1 MTRKEEIQLKALRL
15 MKFHGFSGL
24 TMRLLAKELGIEA
37 ASIYN
42 HISSKDQ
49 ILEQVCFDLALK
61 FESSVFEVNDIYFNA
76 PEKLNILIKHHVNIL
91 CEDLN
96 ASSVFMH
103 EWRYLKEEKRVEF
116 IGKRNLY
123 EQEIRKIIQLGI
135 EEGHFNEVDTKFAAL
150 TLLSALNSVV
160 EWYKPS
166 GELSPEQ
173 VAQNLAQFVLTGLSK
188 QKL

>member
-1 MTRKEEIQLKALRL
+1 
-15 MKFHGFSGL
+15 MKNHGFSGL
-24 TMRLLAKELGIEA
+24 TMRVLAKELGIEA

-49 ILEQVCFDLALK
+49 ILEQVCFDLASK
-61 FESSVFEVNDIYFNA
+61 FESLVLEVNDIYFNA

-116 IGKRNLY
+116 IEKRNLY
-123 EQEIRKIIQLGI
+123 ELEIRKIIQLGI
-135 EEGHFNEVDTKFAAL
+135 NEGHFNEVDTKFAAL

-160 EWYKPS
+160 EWFKPS